1 MNSFTDFWEK
11 PVCSKKFVNV
21 SVCKCNIKAKPGTYY
36 ARVCKTGR
44 VGSEELLAQLKQAA
58 PYLDI
63 NMMRAGMEKMVE
75 LIAELAASGKDVDL
89 FGLGTFSLATQGAIE
104 VNPAQQSYV
113 RDEET
118 ECKNADYDV
127 SSVVVK
133 RPKFS
138 LKFAPSAEAKKL
150 CENVEMHLAI
160 KKRRAPLIES
170 IANAIPENANS
181 PVSILKITGEN
192 LKIAGESKRTGL
204 YIKEENG
211 EEFKIEQANIIQ
223 NTPKM
228 VLILL
233 TKRLRNEAKYTLS
246 LRTQY
251 AKMGTTCTTRMLR
264 EGALQFVWK
273 GTSCGEGDSQG
284 AVQRENMLQ
293 ALDYKNM
300 HHCEK
305 EQETCENKECSN
317 TSSLCKM
324 SENST
329 KELLPSSLKESESKE
344 NASKAT
350 GHKKRGNKGTK
361 AKQLK
366 LKSTALIA

>member
-11 PVCSKKFVNV
+11 PLLNKKFVNV

-44 VGSEELLAQLKQAA
+44 VDGEELLAQLKQVA

-75 LIAELAASGKDVDL
+75 LIVNLATSGKDVDL
-89 FGLGTFSLATQGAIE
+89 FGLGTLSLVAQGAVE

-127 SSVVVK
+127 SNFIVK
-133 RPKFS
+133 QPKFS
-138 LKFAPSAEAKKL
+138 LKFTPSVEAKRL

-160 KKRRAPLIES
+160 KKRRVPIIES
-170 IANAIPENANS
+170 VENAIPESANS
-181 PVSILKITGEN
+181 PVSVLKITGEN
-192 LKIAGESKRTGL
+192 LKIAGESEKIGGH
-204 YIKEENG
+204 IKEENG

-228 VLILL
+228 LLILL
-233 TKRLRNEAKYTLS
+233 NRCLKNDASYTLS

-251 AKMGTTCTTRMLR
+251 AKMGTTCTTRVLR
-264 EGALQFVWK
+264 EASPSFVWNGEKK
-273 GTSCGEGDSQG
+273 G
-284 AVQRENMLQ
+284 Q
-293 ALDYKNM
+293 AI
-300 HHCEK
+300 
-305 EQETCENKECSN
+305 CENKDCSN

-324 SENST
+324 SENSAE
-329 KELLPSSLKESESKE
+329 ELHSSSSKES
-344 NASKAT
+344 ASKAT
-350 GHKKRGNKGTK
+350 GHKRRGNKGPK

-366 LKSTALIA
+366 LKSAVLVA

>member
-11 PVCSKKFVNV
+11 PVCSKRFVNV

-36 ARVCKTGR
+36 ARICKTGR
-44 VGSEELLAQLKQAA
+44 GSSEELLAQLKQVA

-75 LIAELAASGKDVDL
+75 LIAELATSGNDVDL
-89 FGLGTFSLATQGAIE
+89 FGLGTLSLVAQGAIE
-104 VNPAQQSYV
+104 VNPSQQSYV

-118 ECKNADYDV
+118 ERKNADYDV
-127 SSVVVK
+127 SDVVVK

-160 KKRRAPLIES
+160 KKRRAPIIES
-170 IANAIPENANS
+170 VENVVPESANS

-192 LKIAGESKRTGL
+192 LKIAGESEKIGA

-233 TKRLRNEAKYTLS
+233 NKCLKNDASYTLS

-251 AKMGTTCTTRMLR
+251 AKMGTTCTTRILR
-264 EGALQFVWK
+264 EGALQFLWK
-273 GTSCGEGDSQG
+273 GVSHGDGDSQG
-284 AVQRENMLQ
+284 AV
-293 ALDYKNM
+293 
-300 HHCEK
+300 
-305 EQETCENKECSN
+305 
-317 TSSLCKM
+317 
-324 SENST
+324 
-329 KELLPSSLKESESKE
+329 
-344 NASKAT
+344 
-350 GHKKRGNKGTK
+350 
-361 AKQLK
+361 
-366 LKSTALIA
+366 

>member
-1 MNSFTDFWEK
+1 MNSFTDFWDK

-44 VGSEELLAQLKQAA
+44 VSSEELLARLKQAA

-63 NMMRAGMEKMVE
+63 NMMRAGMEKMVT
-75 LIAELAASGKDVDL
+75 LITELAASGKDVDL
-89 FGLGTFSLATQGAIE
+89 FGLGTFSLVAQGAVE
-104 VNPAQQSYV
+104 VNPSQQSYV

-127 SSVVVK
+127 SDFIVK
-133 RPKFS
+133 QPKFS

-160 KKRRAPLIES
+160 KKRRAPIIES
-170 IANAIPENANS
+170 VENAVSESTNS

-192 LKIAGESKRTGL
+192 LKIVGESEKIGA

-233 TKRLRNEAKYTLS
+233 TKRLRNETKYTLS

-264 EGALQFVWK
+264 EASSSFVW
-273 GTSCGEGDSQG
+273 TG
-284 AVQRENMLQ
+284 A
-293 ALDYKNM
+293 K
-300 HHCEK
+300 K

-317 TSSLCKM
+317 TRALCKT
-324 SENST
+324 SENSA
-329 KELLPSSLKESESKE
+329 KELHSSSLKGS
-344 NASKAT
+344 ASKAT
-350 GHKKRGNKGTK
+350 GHKRHKV
-361 AKQLK
+361 KQLK
-366 LKSTALIA
+366 LKSTALVA

>member
-44 VGSEELLAQLKQAA
+44 VGSEELLAQLKQVA
-58 PYLDI
+58 PYLDV

-75 LIAELAASGKDVDL
+75 LIADLAASGKDVDL
-89 FGLGTFSLATQGAIE
+89 FGLGTLSLVAQGAIE
-104 VNPAQQSYV
+104 VNPSQQSYV

-127 SSVVVK
+127 SDVVVK

-160 KKRRAPLIES
+160 KKRRTPLIES
-170 IANAIPENANS
+170 VENAIPESANS

-192 LKIAGESKRTGL
+192 IKIAGESEKIGA

-211 EEFKIEQANIIQ
+211 EEFKIEQANIMQ

-251 AKMGTTCTTRMLR
+251 AKMGSTCTTRILR
-264 EGALQFVWK
+264 EASSSFVWQK
-273 GTSCGEGDSQG
+273 EKKSQ
-284 AVQRENMLQ
+284 EI
-293 ALDYKNM
+293 
-300 HHCEK
+300 
-305 EQETCENKECSN
+305 CENTALSHA
-317 TSSLCKM
+317 SLTGKM
-324 SENST
+324 VAGSPEI
-329 KELLPSSLKESESKE
+329 SLFASSKE
-344 NASKAT
+344 NMSICHQQAT
-350 GHKKRGNKGTK
+350 
-361 AKQLK
+361 L
-366 LKSTALIA
+366 